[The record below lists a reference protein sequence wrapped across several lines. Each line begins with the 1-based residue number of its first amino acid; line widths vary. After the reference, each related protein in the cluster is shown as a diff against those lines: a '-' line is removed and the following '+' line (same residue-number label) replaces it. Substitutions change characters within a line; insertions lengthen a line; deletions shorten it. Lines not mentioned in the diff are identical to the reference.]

1 MMYYCRKAGG
11 LLVTLALVSLITF
24 GVFQIL
30 PGNPAYIILGV
41 DADPMQI
48 EALEQSMGL
57 DKPLYQRYFSWI
69 RGLFAGDLGT
79 SFRYQQPVSQ
89 LITSGLT
96 VTGSLAVMTMLM
108 TVLIGIPAGIWLVGH
123 GGRKY
128 SVGFSMLSQISLSVP
143 AFCMGIFLINLFS
156 VRLKW
161 LPSIG
166 YISWA
171 EDPAGCMR
179 SLLLPSLSIALGSSA
194 VLIRYVKVSVT
205 NQQKQ
210 DYVRT
215 AYSKGLR
222 KSKVMYR
229 HVVRNSLI
237 PVITILGMLTA
248 DILGGSIIT
257 ENVFSLPGLGRLISV
272 SISSRDLPLLQGLVL
287 YLAVI
292 VVLCNFAV
300 DLVYSVVDPRIRLK

>member
-96 VTGSLAVMTMLM
+96 VTGSLAVMTL
-108 TVLIGIPAGIWLVGH
+108 
-123 GGRKY
+123 
-128 SVGFSMLSQISLSVP
+128 
-143 AFCMGIFLINLFS
+143 
-156 VRLKW
+156 
-161 LPSIG
+161 
-166 YISWA
+166 
-171 EDPAGCMR
+171 
-179 SLLLPSLSIALGSSA
+179 
-194 VLIRYVKVSVT
+194 
-205 NQQKQ
+205 
-210 DYVRT
+210 
-215 AYSKGLR
+215 
-222 KSKVMYR
+222 
-229 HVVRNSLI
+229 SLI
-237 PVITILGMLTA
+237 HI
-248 DILGGSIIT
+248 
-257 ENVFSLPGLGRLISV
+257 
-272 SISSRDLPLLQGLVL
+272 
-287 YLAVI
+287 
-292 VVLCNFAV
+292 
-300 DLVYSVVDPRIRLK
+300 

>member
-108 TVLIGIPAGIWLVGH
+108 TVLIGIPAGIWLAGH

-194 VLIRYVKVSVT
+194 VLIRYVKDRL
-205 NQQKQ
+205 QQGP
-210 DYVRT
+210 
-215 AYSKGLR
+215 SEIKGDVPARGAQFPDSGHHDPWHADRRYPGWQHHHGECVLT
-222 KSKVMYR
+222 SR
-229 HVVRNSLI
+229 HRPPDLCFHLQ
-237 PVITILGMLTA
+237 PRPAAFAGA
-248 DILGGSIIT
+248 GA
-257 ENVFSLPGLGRLISV
+257 LPGGYR
-272 SISSRDLPLLQGLVL
+272 R
-287 YLAVI
+287 AV
-292 VVLCNFAV
+292 
-300 DLVYSVVDPRIRLK
+300 

>member
-1 MMYYCRKAGG
+1 MGYYCRKIGG
-11 LLVTLALVSLITF
+11 LLLTLVLVSLITF

-41 DADPMQI
+41 DADPLQI
-48 EALEQSMGL
+48 EALTKSMGL
-57 DKPLYQRYFSWI
+57 DLPLYQRYINWI
-69 RGLFAGDLGT
+69 LGVLKGDLGT
-79 SFRYQQPVSQ
+79 SFRYQQPVTQ
-89 LITSGLT
+89 LISQGLA
-96 VTGSLAVMTMLM
+96 VTGGLAVMTMLL
-108 TVLIGIPAGIWLVGH
+108 TILIGIPVGIWLAGH
-123 GGRKY
+123 NNKAY
-128 SVGFSMLSQISLSVP
+128 SVGCSMLSQVSLSVP
-143 AFCMGIFLINLFS
+143 AFCMGIFLIHIFS

-161 LPSIG
+161 FPSIG
-166 YISWA
+166 FVYWS
-171 EDPAGCMR
+171 EDPIGCIR
-179 SLLLPSLSIALGSSA
+179 SLLLPALSLALGSSA
-194 VLIRYVKVSVT
+194 VLIRYVKVSIT

-215 AYSKGLR
+215 AYSKGLKKR
-222 KSKVMYR
+222 KVMYG

-257 ENVFSLPGLGRLISV
+257 ENVFSLPGIGRLISV

-292 VVLCNFAV
+292 VVVCNFAV
-300 DLVYSVVDPRIRLK
+300 DLIYSVVDPRIRLK